1 MGQTI
6 TKSTD
11 SGTTA
16 AISEIEPFTRNN
28 KQYFKLSL
36 FVGYDESSTIQGTFI
51 ITPSTKNIETVSIG
65 ASVIT
70 VDSTVGF
77 AQTGMVISGINS
89 ITYSDKTI
97 NQFIG
102 CTGVA
107 STISS
112 ASNIRSDEIY
122 FGYESG
128 NTDKRVEIRLTG
140 VLSNFIQT
148 SDNLDVSEG
157 DIISVNNVGDLIK
170 NPSVGKK
177 TQKEIFANS
186 WIYNTSSSYQ
196 VESFGTNLSVTL
208 KSEIDK
214 SSLKEGDSVE
224 IVETGGKV
232 VFPTLTSGVTHV
244 TDISPDKKSVSL
256 NNFTFSPSANVEYS
270 LRRKINKARSSGSG
284 TPIEYGNDSILGD
297 VQNVYTDV
305 KGDFAYVASN
315 SLPSSIS
322 GVTTSFTYEITKETN
337 SASIDSES
345 SLGDI
350 NELGNFTT
358 ITFAENAPFLTGDRV
373 FYTPDTDSL
382 VGLVEGSYFVEVL
395 ASNKKTIKLFNS
407 RSFVGTSDF
416 VTFSAP
422 SSGIGKHTFT
432 LFEHKVGEIGAQ
444 KLLKKFPL
452 PPNNKNG
459 KGELTLSLI
468 HI

>member
-1 MGQTI
+1 MMNLQ
-6 TKSTD
+6 
-11 SGTTA
+11 
-16 AISEIEPFTRNN
+16 R
-28 KQYFKLSL
+28 FK
-36 FVGYDESSTIQGTFI
+36 GTFN

-122 FGYESG
+122 FGYEGG

-196 VESFGTNLSVTL
+196 VESFGTNL
-208 KSEIDK
+208 
-214 SSLKEGDSVE
+214 
-224 IVETGGKV
+224 
-232 VFPTLTSGVTHV
+232 
-244 TDISPDKKSVSL
+244 ISNTEK
-256 NNFTFSPSANVEYS
+256 
-270 LRRKINKARSSGSG
+270 
-284 TPIEYGNDSILGD
+284 
-297 VQNVYTDV
+297 
-305 KGDFAYVASN
+305 
-315 SLPSSIS
+315 
-322 GVTTSFTYEITKETN
+322 
-337 SASIDSES
+337 
-345 SLGDI
+345 
-350 NELGNFTT
+350 
-358 ITFAENAPFLTGDRV
+358 
-373 FYTPDTDSL
+373 
-382 VGLVEGSYFVEVL
+382 
-395 ASNKKTIKLFNS
+395 
-407 RSFVGTSDF
+407 
-416 VTFSAP
+416 
-422 SSGIGKHTFT
+422 
-432 LFEHKVGEIGAQ
+432 
-444 KLLKKFPL
+444 
-452 PPNNKNG
+452 
-459 KGELTLSLI
+459 
-468 HI
+468 